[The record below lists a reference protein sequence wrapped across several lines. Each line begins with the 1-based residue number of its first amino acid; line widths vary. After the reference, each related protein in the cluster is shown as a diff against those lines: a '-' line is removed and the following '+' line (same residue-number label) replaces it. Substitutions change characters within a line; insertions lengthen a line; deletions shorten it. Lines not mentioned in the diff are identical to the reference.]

1 MQRRI
6 LGVLSAAL
14 LTLTTLIAMAS
25 VSYAAPQAAA
35 PQAAAPQA
43 AAPQVKAADFAG
55 IVALSNCSGS
65 VVRTPNSADSDPAM
79 VLTNGHCLETGMPSA
94 GQVITNRAS
103 SRTFTLLN
111 SSGGDLGTLR
121 ATSVLY
127 GTMTD
132 TDAALYK
139 LSSTYAQIQQQYNT
153 RALEMVLQRPAS
165 GGTLHVVSGYWKRIY
180 TCQLDGFAYRVRESE
195 WTWKDS
201 LRYTSQC
208 NVIGGT
214 SGSPAIDGAS
224 GKVIGV
230 NNTINESGGR
240 CTLNNPCEVDEQGNV
255 TVRRQIGYA
264 QQTYTL
270 ANCIAPGT
278 TLDFNRSGC
287 TVPRG

>member
-6 LGVLSAAL
+6 LGVLVAAFL
-14 LTLTTLIAMAS
+14 GTATAATGTATAF
-25 VSYAAPQAAA
+25 AAPATPAQAPAQVRSA
-35 PQAAAPQA
+35 PAKAP
-43 AAPQVKAADFAG
+43 DFTG

-65 VVRTPNSADSDPAM
+65 LVRTPNSADSDPAM

-111 SSGGDLGTLR
+111 SGGGTAGTLR
-121 ATSVLY
+121 ATTVLY

-139 LSSTYAQIQQQYNT
+139 LSSTYAQIKQQYNT
-153 RALEMVLQRPAS
+153 PALEMVLQRPTS

-180 TCQLDGFAYRVRESE
+180 TCQLNGFAYRLRESE
-195 WTWKDS
+195 WTWKDA

-264 QQTYTL
+264 QQTYIL

-278 TLDFNRSGC
+278 TLDFSRAGC
-287 TVPRG
+287 TAPRG

>member
-6 LGVLSAAL
+6 LGMLVAAFL
-14 LTLTTLIAMAS
+14 GAATATAGTATAF
-25 VSYAAPQAAA
+25 AAPAAA
-35 PQAAAPQA
+35 PAQAPAQA
-43 AAPQVKAADFAG
+43 QVKAADFTG

-79 VLTNGHCLETGMPSA
+79 VLTNGHCIETGMPSA

-121 ATSVLY
+121 ATTLLY
-127 GTMTD
+127 ATMTD

-139 LSSTYAQIQQQYNT
+139 LNTTYAQIKQQYNT
-153 RALEMVLQRPAS
+153 PALEMVLQRPAS

-180 TCQLDGFAYRVRESE
+180 TCQLDGFAYRIREAE
-195 WTWKDS
+195 WTWKDA

-264 QQTYTL
+264 QQTYIL

-278 TLDFNRSGC
+278 TLDLTRSGC
-287 TVPRG
+287 TAPRG